1 MWRGLMPRYRAREP
15 IYLNNVGRLV
25 DTDEVFTSDEAPGL
39 AWILLDAPRPAT
51 VPQLPRKPVV
61 SGK

>member
-1 MWRGLMPRYRAREP
+1 MLRYRAREP

-25 DTDEVFTSDEAPGL
+25 DTGEVFTSDDPPGL
-39 AWILLDAPRPAT
+39 AWIPLDPAPAAPAMP
-51 VPQLPRKPVV
+51 PQRKPGG